1 MKILWVATKPPWP
14 LIDGGRLAQ
23 WHTLSAL
30 ADAGAAIT
38 LVAPADRGID
48 PQIVVTKLHPICHA
62 ILVAHAPRSWLRTL
76 VDATAQRAPVSIARH
91 RITAVRLEVQRL
103 LARDAFDVVHAEQ
116 LQALAN
122 CADARDAQMRSK
134 VALVMRAQNVESD
147 LWFALAAHRG
157 AGRALL
163 KHQARRLR
171 EWEAAAVRRCDATI
185 ALTQS
190 DAAQLETI
198 AKAPGKIHC
207 IRTPFPAEFPA
218 AQLPALPGRPAL
230 VIFGSSGWAPNR
242 DGVEWFVRDIWPA
255 VATRLPDAMLHVY
268 SGGAFASRARN
279 IVMHA
284 APDDS
289 AAAFAPGSILVV
301 PLRIA
306 SGVRMKIL
314 EAWARGVAVV
324 ATPEAAEGLGATDR
338 RELMIARNGF
348 EFASAIAA
356 LNDSG
361 ETRDAMTSHAR
372 ALLRIQHDPMTI
384 AARMLALYRDAVT
397 SRKAH

>member
-1 MKILWVATKPPWP
+1 
-14 LIDGGRLAQ
+14 
-23 WHTLSAL
+23 
-30 ADAGAAIT
+30 
-38 LVAPADRGID
+38 
-48 PQIVVTKLHPICHA
+48 
-62 ILVAHAPRSWLRTL
+62 
-76 VDATAQRAPVSIARH
+76 
-91 RITAVRLEVQRL
+91 
-103 LARDAFDVVHAEQ
+103 
-116 LQALAN
+116 
-122 CADARDAQMRSK
+122 
-134 VALVMRAQNVESD
+134 
-147 LWFALAAHRG
+147 
-157 AGRALL
+157 
-163 KHQARRLR
+163 
-171 EWEAAAVRRCDATI
+171 
-185 ALTQS
+185 
-190 DAAQLETI
+190 
-198 AKAPGKIHC
+198 
-207 IRTPFPAEFPA
+207 
-218 AQLPALPGRPAL
+218 LPGRPAL

-306 SGVRMKIL
+306 SGVRMKIF

-338 RELMIARNGF
+338 RELMIARNGA

-356 LNDSG
+356 LDDRG
-361 ETRDAMTSHAR
+361 ETRAAMTSHAR

-384 AARMLALYRDAVT
+384 AARMLALYRDVVT
-397 SRKAH
+397 SRKAP